1 MYSFAALLL
10 ATLVEISQLS
20 STIEFVATFF
30 LVIYFAMAIISYMVQ
45 GFLKKTENQYI
56 NAPPIVDLFMWSLI
70 IAEIGGFCV
79 LLFGAVTA
87 IFYITAARQNTDP
100 HIFALLHLDTGA
112 PYASLTWVSWLALPP
127 TCQPTLATLIRIIA
141 TQAKPIVI
149 GKKFHGK
156 RKWIKDPISSLCL
169 PIVVSSTFRSNAAIA

>member
-87 IFYITAARQNTDP
+87 IFLYNC
-100 HIFALLHLDTGA
+100 GA
-112 PYASLTWVSWLALPP
+112 SEYGPSYFCPSSS
-127 TCQPTLATLIRIIA
+127 R
-141 TQAKPIVI
+141 
-149 GKKFHGK
+149 HGCPL
-156 RKWIKDPISSLCL
+156 R
-169 PIVVSSTFRSNAAIA
+169 